1 MRKVNLIV
9 LALVAIIYLLVAPV
23 AWAQGGN
30 VEQEIKALLDQ
41 TIQANLKADASFFQK
56 HYADDATIV
65 HGNGELFT
73 KAEEIADLKSGSL
86 TYELNEV
93 RERKIHVHGDT
104 AVVAFLISYKG
115 TVSGKP
121 FTGDLRRTVVWV
133 KQEGNWKIVA
143 YQVTRLGW
151 QAISD

>member
-1 MRKVNLIV
+1 MTKVNLIA
-9 LALVAIIYLLVAPV
+9 LALVTVCLLAVPLALG
-23 AWAQGGN
+23 QGGN
-30 VEQEIKALLDQ
+30 AEQQISVLSDQ
-41 TIQANLKADASFFQK
+41 MIQAQLKADISYFEK
-56 HYADDATIV
+56 RYAEDATIV
-65 HGNGELFT
+65 HGDGELFT
-73 KAEEIADLKSGSL
+73 KAKEIEDLKSGSL
-86 TYELNEV
+86 RYVMNQV
-93 RERKIHVHGDT
+93 RERKIHVYGYT

-121 FTGDLRRTVVWV
+121 FTGDLRRTVVWG

>member
-1 MRKVNLIV
+1 MRKVSLNA
-9 LALVAIIYLLVAPV
+9 LALVTVCLLAVPLALG
-23 AWAQGGN
+23 QGGSA
-30 VEQEIKALLDQ
+30 EQQISALSDQ
-41 TIQANLKADASFFQK
+41 MIQAQLKADTSYFEK

-65 HGNGELFT
+65 HGNGELFM

>member
-1 MRKVNLIV
+1 MRKVNLNA
-9 LALVAIIYLLVAPV
+9 LALVIVCLLAVPLALG
-23 AWAQGGN
+23 QGGSA
-30 VEQEIKALLDQ
+30 EQQISALSDQ
-41 TIQANLKADASFFQK
+41 MIQAQLKADTSYFEK
-56 HYADDATIV
+56 HYTDDATIV

-86 TYELNEV
+86 TYELNDV

>member
-1 MRKVNLIV
+1 MRKVNLNA
-9 LALVAIIYLLVAPV
+9 LALVTVCLLAVLLALG
-23 AWAQGGN
+23 QGGSA
-30 VEQEIKALLDQ
+30 EQQISALSDQ
-41 TIQANLKADASFFQK
+41 MIQAQLKADTSYFEK

>member
-1 MRKVNLIV
+1 MRKVNLNA
-9 LALVAIIYLLVAPV
+9 LALVTVCLLAVPLV
-23 AWAQGGN
+23 LGQGGSA
-30 VEQEIKALLDQ
+30 EQQISALSDQ
-41 TIQANLKADASFFQK
+41 MIQAQLKADTSYFEK

>member
-1 MRKVNLIV
+1 MRKINLIV
-9 LALVAIIYLLVAPV
+9 LALVAIYLLASPN
-23 AWAQGGN
+23 ALGQGGSA
-30 VEQEIKALLDQ
+30 EQQISALSDQ
-41 TIQANLKADASFFQK
+41 MIQAQLKADTSYFEK

-86 TYELNEV
+86 TYELNEA

>member
-65 HGNGELFT
+65 HGDGKMYT
-73 KAEEIADLKSGSL
+73 KAQEIEDLKSGVL
-86 TYELNEV
+86 KYESDDV
-93 RERKIHVHGDT
+93 RDSKIRVYGNM
-104 AVVAFLISYKG
+104 AVVNALVSYKG
-115 TVSGKP
+115 LVHGKP
-121 FTGDLRRTVVWV
+121 YGGDVRRIWVWM
-133 KQEGNWKIVA
+133 KQKGSWKCVA
-143 YQVTRLGW
+143 YQVTRVAPAS
-151 QAISD
+151 Q